1 MQVIRT
7 LLLILI
13 TIVVVS
19 FIAIN
24 WQSVPLNL
32 WPIENG
38 EYLYVEWPVGLV
50 FIVGILVGF
59 VPMWLLHKGVRWRLN
74 RRIGLM
80 ENTVKASSMGTPSAV
95 ATSTQ
100 LEAETQN
107 NKSGD
112 PA

>member
-24 WQSVPLNL
+24 WQTVPLNL
-32 WPIENG
+32 WPISDG
-38 EYLYVEWPVGLV
+38 KYLYVEWPVGLV
-50 FIVGILVGF
+50 FIFGILLGF
-59 VPMWLLHKGVRWRLN
+59 VPMWLLHKGVRWQLN
-74 RRIGLM
+74 RRIDLM
-80 ENTVKASSMGTPSAV
+80 ENTVKASSMGQPSAF
-95 ATSTQ
+95 ATTTQ
-100 LEAETQN
+100 LDAETG
-107 NKSGD
+107 KD

>member
-7 LLLILI
+7 LVLILI

-38 EYLYVEWPVGLV
+38 QYLYVEWPVGLI

-59 VPMWLLHKGVRWRLN
+59 VPMWLLHKGVRWQLN

-80 ENTVKASSMGTPSAV
+80 ENTVKAASMGNPAPI
-95 ATSTQ
+95 ATSTR
-100 LEAETQN
+100 LEAEAG
-107 NKSGD
+107 KD

>member
-1 MQVIRT
+1 MQIIRT

-13 TIVVVS
+13 TIVIVS

-38 EYLYVEWPVGLV
+38 KYLYVEWPVGLV

-59 VPMWLLHKGVRWRLN
+59 VPMWLLHKGVRWQLN
-74 RRIGLM
+74 RRIGMM
-80 ENTVKASSMGTPSAV
+80 ENSVKASSMGHPTAV

-100 LEAETQN
+100 LEAEAGKDQ
-107 NKSGD
+107 
-112 PA
+112 A

>member
-7 LLLILI
+7 LVLILI

-38 EYLYVEWPVGLV
+38 QYLYVEWPVGLI

-59 VPMWLLHKGVRWRLN
+59 VPMWLLHKGVRWQLN

-80 ENTVKASSMGTPSAV
+80 ENSVKAASMGNPAPI
-95 ATSTQ
+95 ATNTQ
-100 LEAETQN
+100 LEAEAG
-107 NKSGD
+107 KD

>member
-1 MQVIRT
+1 MKLIRT

-13 TIVVVS
+13 TIVIVS

-38 EYLYVEWPVGLV
+38 DYLFVEWPVGLI

-59 VPMWLLHKGVRWRLN
+59 LPMWLLHKGVRWRLN

-80 ENTVKASSMGTPSAV
+80 ENTVKATSMGHPSAY
-95 ATSTQ
+95 ATTTQ
-100 LEAETQN
+100 LDAETS
-107 NKSGD
+107 KSGD
-112 PA
+112 HA

>member
-13 TIVVVS
+13 TIVIVS

-38 EYLYVEWPVGLV
+38 NYLYVEWPVGLI
-50 FIVGILVGF
+50 FIVGILIGF
-59 VPMWLLHKGVRWRLN
+59 VPMWLLHKGVRWQLN
-74 RRIGLM
+74 RRIGMM
-80 ENTVKASSMGTPSAV
+80 ENSVKASSMGQPSAIG
-95 ATSTQ
+95 TTTQ
-100 LEAETQN
+100 LEAEAQ
-107 NKSGD
+107 KSGEHG
-112 PA
+112 

>member
-13 TIVVVS
+13 TIVIVS

-32 WPIENG
+32 WPIANG
-38 EYLYVEWPVGLV
+38 DYLYVEWPVGLI
-50 FIVGILVGF
+50 FIVGIVLGF
-59 VPMWLLHKGVRWRLN
+59 LPMWLLHKGVRWRLN

-80 ENTVKASSMGTPSAV
+80 ENTVKASSMGQPSAV
-95 ATSTQ
+95 GTTTQ
-100 LEAETQN
+100 LEAETS
-107 NKSGD
+107 KSQD

>member
-13 TIVVVS
+13 TIVIVS

-38 EYLYVEWPVGLV
+38 NYLYVEWPVGLI
-50 FIVGILVGF
+50 FIVGILIGF
-59 VPMWLLHKGVRWRLN
+59 VPMWLLHKGVTAP
-74 RRIGLM
+74 IAGVSQ
-80 ENTVKASSMGTPSAV
+80 EFHIDHAV
-95 ATSTQ
+95 AALDVTLDHNDASL
-100 LEAETQN
+100 LEESYEPRAVLGH
-107 NKSGD
+107 S
-112 PA
+112 